1 MLSTIIY
8 IIAVVLISAIYI
20 VSCWRMRKRY
30 ADMYEECVNI
40 NDRNYRWWRSLC
52 EDLEK
57 EKDELTVKL
66 CEAEMWCE
74 VGYPDENERVLV
86 CSVTKKG
93 DKRINIAYYENGS
106 WHGNGNLDN
115 VIAWKAL
122 PEMPEGG
129 EE

>member
-8 IIAVVLISAIYI
+8 IIAVVLISTMYCISQRRA
-20 VSCWRMRKRY
+20 CKRHKALIESY
-30 ADMYEECVNI
+30 MDHYESTVK
-40 NDRNYRWWRSLC
+40 WWIERS
-52 EDLEK
+52 EDFEK
-57 EKDELTVKL
+57 ERDELTVKL

-74 VGYPDENERVLV
+74 VGYPDEGERVLV

-93 DKRINIAYYENGS
+93 EKRINIAYYEDGS

-122 PEMPEGG
+122 PEMPEKG
-129 EE
+129 E